1 MSGIRKQTIQSSIIV
16 YFGFLVGAFN
26 MYFYSKHG
34 SFTTDQ
40 FGLTRLF
47 FDFAQNFFA
56 FASLGTIPVL
66 YKFYPYYK
74 DNLPDKKNDLLTWVL
89 VASVIGFILV
99 IIIGIEFEPF
109 VVRKFGAHSTLFLDF
124 YYLVFPFS
132 LGYLFFA
139 ILEGYSWALQRT
151 VVTNALKETVIRII
165 TTVFILLYYFKLIS
179 FVQFMY
185 LFSALYLIIA
195 IMLATYLWH
204 IHQLNI
210 TFTVSRVTKK
220 FIKKM
225 MGLQFFVFGGIC
237 LNAVAI
243 TISGILIASKMGLTA
258 TAVFSLA
265 AYVANLIEIP
275 QRSLTSISTGVLSRA
290 WKDKDFA
297 TINRVYHRSS
307 INMLLL
313 SVFVFGN
320 VWLNVAQ
327 GINLLQIQ
335 NAYAAG
341 LGIVFVLG
349 IAKIIDAG
357 TGVNS
362 VIIATSTLWK
372 FEFYTNVVLLALR
385 IPLAYILLQHY
396 GIIGP
401 AYAELISQIVYNFI
415 RYEFLRRKF
424 KMQPFNNE
432 TIYALLL
439 SIAAIVINYFL
450 FYSMNTWLGIFIRSA
465 LFSGMFI
472 GGIFLLKLT
481 PDAMQLV
488 DVAKTRIQDWKK

>member
-26 MYFYSKHG
+26 MYFYARNG

-47 FDFAQNFFA
+47 FDFAQNIFA

-74 DNLPDKKNDLLTWVL
+74 DNLPDRKNDLLTWVM
-89 VASVIGFILV
+89 VASVIGFIL
-99 IIIGIEFEPF
+99 ITLIGIEFEPF
-109 VVRKFGAHSTLFLDF
+109 VVQKFGAHSKLFLNF

-151 VVTNALKETVIRII
+151 VFSNALRETGMRII

-179 FVQFMY
+179 FTQFMY
-185 LFSALYLIIA
+185 FFSAVYLIIA
-195 IMLATYLWH
+195 VALMIYLWR
-204 IHQLNI
+204 IHQFNI

-258 TAVFSLA
+258 TGVYSLA

-275 QRSLTSISTGVLSRA
+275 QRSLTSISTGVLARA
-290 WKDKDFA
+290 WKDKDFT

-327 GINLLQIQ
+327 GINLLRIQ
-335 NAYAAG
+335 TEYAAG
-341 LGIVFVLG
+341 LGVVFVLG

-385 IPLAYILLQHY
+385 IPLAYILIQRY

-424 KMQPFNNE
+424 NMQPFNTE

-439 SIAAIVINYFL
+439 SIAVIVITYLL
-450 FYSMNTWLGIFIRSA
+450 FYNMNSWLGVFIRSG
-465 LFSGMFI
+465 LFSGLLI
-472 GGIFLLKLT
+472 VGIFLLKLT

>member
-1 MSGIRKQTIQSSIIV
+1 
-16 YFGFLVGAFN
+16 N
-26 MYFYSKHG
+26 MYFYSKNG

-47 FDFAQNFFA
+47 IDFAQNIFA

-74 DNLPDKKNDLLTWVL
+74 DNLADKKNDLLTWVL
-89 VASVIGFILV
+89 VGSVIGFIL
-99 IIIGIEFEPF
+99 ITLTGIVFQPY
-109 VVRKFGAHSTLFLDF
+109 VVRKFSERSPLFIDF
-124 YYLVFPFS
+124 YYLVYPFS

-139 ILEGYSWALQRT
+139 VLEGYSWALQRT
-151 VVTNALKETVIRII
+151 VVTNALKETVLRII

-179 FVQFMY
+179 FTQFMY
-185 LFSALYLIIA
+185 LFSILYMIITGLMV
-195 IMLATYLWH
+195 IYLWR
-204 IHQLNI
+204 INQFNI
-210 TFTVSRVTKK
+210 TFTISRVTKK

-225 MGLQFFVFGGIC
+225 IGLQFFVFGGIC

-258 TAVFSLA
+258 TAVYSLA
-265 AYVANLIEIP
+265 AYVANLVEIP
-275 QRSLTSISTGVLSRA
+275 QRSITSISTGVLSRA
-290 WKDKDFA
+290 WKDKDFKD
-297 TINRVYHRSS
+297 INRIYHRSS

-313 SVFVFGN
+313 SLFVFGN
-320 VWLNVAQ
+320 VWLNVSQ
-327 GINLLQIQ
+327 GIDILHIQ
-335 NAYAAG
+335 NEYAAG
-341 LGIVFVLG
+341 LGVVFILG

-362 VIIATSTLWK
+362 VIIATSTFWK
-372 FEFYTNVVLLALR
+372 FEFFTGVVLLSLR
-385 IPLAYILLQHY
+385 IPLAYILIQRY

-401 AYAELISQIVYNFI
+401 AYAELISQVVYNFI

-424 KMQPFNNE
+424 NMQPFNAE
-432 TIYALLL
+432 TLYTILLGTIT
-439 SIAAIVINYFL
+439 IAVIYFL
-450 FYSMNTWLGIFIRSA
+450 FFEIAGWLGIIIRSF
-465 LFSGMFI
+465 LFSGVLII
-472 GGIFLLKLT
+472 GMFLLKLT

>member
-26 MYFYSKHG
+26 MYLYTRNG
-34 SFTTDQ
+34 SFTSDQ

-47 FDFAQNFFA
+47 FDFAQNIFA
-56 FASLGTIPVL
+56 FASLGTIHVL

-74 DNLPDKKNDLLTWVL
+74 DNLPDKKNDLLTWVF
-89 VASVIGFILV
+89 VASLIGFILITV
-99 IIIGIEFEPF
+99 AGIAFEPY
-109 VVRKFGAHSTLFLDF
+109 VVRKFGARSTLFLDF
-124 YYLVFPFS
+124 YYLIFPFS

-139 ILEGYSWALQRT
+139 ILEGYSWALQKT
-151 VVTNALKETVIRII
+151 VITNSLKETVMRII

-179 FVQFMY
+179 FAQFMY
-185 LFSALYLIIA
+185 LFSAVFLIIA
-195 IMLATYLWH
+195 IMLAVYLWR

-210 TFTVSRVTKK
+210 TFTISRVTKK
-220 FIKKM
+220 FLKKM

-243 TISGILIASKMGLTA
+243 TISGILIASKMGLAA

-265 AYVANLIEIP
+265 SYVANLIEIP

-290 WKDKDFA
+290 WKNKDFA

-313 SVFVFGN
+313 SVFIFGN
-320 VWLNVAQ
+320 VWLNVEQ
-327 GINLLQIQ
+327 GIHLLQIQ
-335 NAYAAG
+335 NVYAAG
-341 LGIVFVLG
+341 LGVVFVLG

-362 VIIATSTLWK
+362 VIIVTSTLWK
-372 FEFYTNVVLLALR
+372 FEFYTSVVLLSLR
-385 IPLAYILLQHY
+385 IPLAYILLQRY

-401 AYAELISQIVYNFI
+401 AYAELISQVVYNFI

-439 SIAAIVINYFL
+439 SVLAIVITYLL
-450 FYSMNTWLGIFIRSA
+450 FHSMNNWSGIFIRSG
-465 LFSGMFI
+465 LFSALLI

-488 DVAKTRIQDWKK
+488 GVAKTRIQDWKK

>member
-26 MYFYSKHG
+26 MYFYSKNG

-47 FDFAQNFFA
+47 FDFAQNIFA

-74 DNLPDKKNDLLTWVL
+74 DNLPDKKNDLLTWVFA
-89 VASVIGFILV
+89 ASVVGFIL
-99 IIIGIEFEPF
+99 ITLIGIEFEPF
-109 VVRKFGAHSTLFLDF
+109 VVRKFGARSTLFLDF

-151 VVTNALKETVIRII
+151 VVTNALKETGMRII

-179 FVQFMY
+179 FTQFMY
-185 LFSALYLIIA
+185 LFSAVYLIIA
-195 IMLATYLWH
+195 VMMMIYLWR
-204 IHQLNI
+204 IHQFNI

-243 TISGILIASKMGLTA
+243 TISGILIASKIGLTA

-290 WKDKDFA
+290 WKDKDFT

-327 GINLLQIQ
+327 GINLLRIQ
-335 NAYAAG
+335 DAYTAG
-341 LGIVFVLG
+341 LGVVFVLG

-372 FEFYTNVVLLALR
+372 FEFYSGVVLLSLR
-385 IPLAYILLQHY
+385 IPLAYVLLQRY
-396 GIIGP
+396 GIVGP

-415 RYEFLRRKF
+415 RYEFLRRRF
-424 KMQPFNNE
+424 NMQPFNNE

-439 SIAAIVINYFL
+439 SIAAIVITYFL
-450 FYSMNTWLGIFIRSA
+450 FYNMNSWLGIFIRSG
-465 LFSGMFI
+465 LFSGLLI

-481 PDAMQLV
+481 PDAIQLV

>member
-1 MSGIRKQTIQSSIIV
+1 MSGIRKQSIQSSIIV

-26 MYFYSKHG
+26 MYLYSRHG

-47 FDFAQNFFA
+47 IDFAQNIFA

-74 DNLPDKKNDLLTWVL
+74 DNLADKNNDLLTWVL
-89 VASVIGFILV
+89 IASVIGFVLITLT
-99 IIIGIEFEPF
+99 GIVFEPF
-109 VVRKFGAHSTLFLDF
+109 VIRKFGARSPLFLQF
-124 YYLVFPFS
+124 YYFIYPFS

-139 ILEGYSWALQRT
+139 VLEGYSWALQKT

-165 TTVFILLYYFKLIS
+165 TTAFILLYYFRLIN
-179 FVQFMY
+179 FTQFMY

-195 IMLATYLWH
+195 AMLIIYLWRL
-204 IHQLNI
+204 HQFNL

-225 MGLQFFVFGGIC
+225 IGLQFFVFGGIC

-243 TISGILIASKMGLTA
+243 TISGILIASKIGLTA
-258 TAVFSLA
+258 TAVYSLA

-290 WKDKDFA
+290 WKDKNYA
-297 TINRVYHRSS
+297 QINNVYHRSS

-313 SVFVFGN
+313 SLFIFGN
-320 VWLNVAQ
+320 VWLNVSQ
-327 GINLLQIQ
+327 GITILNIQ
-335 NAYAAG
+335 NQYAAG
-341 LGIVFVLG
+341 LGIVFILG

-362 VIIATSTLWK
+362 VIIFTSTLWK
-372 FEFYTNVVLLALR
+372 FEFYSSLILLSLR
-385 IPLAYILLQHY
+385 IPLAYILIQRY

-401 AYAELISQIVYNFI
+401 AYAELMSQIVYNFI

-424 KMQPFNNE
+424 NMQPFNME
-432 TIYALLL
+432 TLYAVLIGVAA
-439 SIAAIVINYFL
+439 IAASYFL
-450 FYSMNTWLGIFIRSA
+450 FLNVEGWLGIIIRSL
-465 LFSGMFI
+465 LFSGILISGM
-472 GGIFLLKLT
+472 FLLKLT

-488 DVAKTRIQDWKK
+488 GVAKTRIQDWKK

>member
-1 MSGIRKQTIQSSIIV
+1 MSGIRKQSIQSSIIV

-26 MYFYSKHG
+26 MYLYSRHG

-47 FDFAQNFFA
+47 IDFAQNIFA

-74 DNLPDKKNDLLTWVL
+74 DNLADKNNDLLTWVL
-89 VASVIGFILV
+89 IASVIGFVLITLT
-99 IIIGIEFEPF
+99 GIVFEPF
-109 VVRKFGAHSTLFLDF
+109 VIRKFGARSPLFLQF
-124 YYLVFPFS
+124 YYFIYPFS

-139 ILEGYSWALQRT
+139 VLEGYSWALQKT

-165 TTVFILLYYFKLIS
+165 TTAFILLYYFRLIN
-179 FVQFMY
+179 FTQFMY

-195 IMLATYLWH
+195 AMLIIYLWRL
-204 IHQLNI
+204 HQFNL

-225 MGLQFFVFGGIC
+225 IGLQFFVFGGIC

-243 TISGILIASKMGLTA
+243 TISGILIASKIGLTA
-258 TAVFSLA
+258 TAVYSLA

-290 WKDKDFA
+290 WKDKNYA
-297 TINRVYHRSS
+297 QINNVYHRSS

-313 SVFVFGN
+313 SLFIFGN
-320 VWLNVAQ
+320 VWLNVSQ
-327 GINLLQIQ
+327 GITILNIQ
-335 NAYAAG
+335 NQYAAG
-341 LGIVFVLG
+341 LGIVFILG

-362 VIIATSTLWK
+362 VIIFTSTLWK
-372 FEFYTNVVLLALR
+372 FEFYSSLILLSLR
-385 IPLAYILLQHY
+385 IPLAYILIQRY

-424 KMQPFNNE
+424 NMQPFNVE
-432 TIYALLL
+432 TLYTVLIGVAA
-439 SIAAIVINYFL
+439 IAASYYL
-450 FYSMNTWLGIFIRSA
+450 FFNMEGWPGIIIRSL
-465 LFSGMFI
+465 LFSGTLIGGMFI
-472 GGIFLLKLT
+472 LKLT

>member
-1 MSGIRKQTIQSSIIV
+1 MPGIRKQTIQSSIIV
-16 YFGFLVGAFN
+16 YFGFLVGALN

-47 FDFAQNFFA
+47 FDFAQNIFA

-66 YKFYPYYK
+66 YKFYPYFK

-89 VASVIGFILV
+89 IASVIGFIL
-99 IIIGIEFEPF
+99 ITLIGIAFEPY
-109 VVRKFGAHSTLFLDF
+109 VVRKFSERSALFLDF
-124 YYLVFPFS
+124 YYLIFPFS
-132 LGYLFFA
+132 LGYLFFSV
-139 ILEGYSWALQRT
+139 LEGYSWAIQKS
-151 VVTNALKETVIRII
+151 VVSNALKETVLRII
-165 TTVFILLYYFKLIS
+165 TTVFILLYYFKLVS
-179 FVQFMY
+179 FTQFMY

-195 IMLATYLWH
+195 MLIAIYLWR
-204 IHQLNI
+204 IHQFNI

-220 FIKKM
+220 FFKKM
-225 MGLQFFVFGGIC
+225 LGLQFFVFGGIC

-258 TAVFSLA
+258 TAVYSLA

-275 QRSLTSISTGVLSRA
+275 QRSITSISTGVLSRA
-290 WKDKDFA
+290 WKDKNYA
-297 TINRVYHRSS
+297 EINRVYHRSS

-313 SVFVFGN
+313 ALFIFGN
-320 VWLNVAQ
+320 VWLNVGQ
-327 GINLLQIQ
+327 GISILHIQ
-335 NAYAAG
+335 NEYSAG
-341 LGIVFVLG
+341 LGVVFILG

-372 FEFYTNVVLLALR
+372 FEFYTGVVLLSLR
-385 IPLAYILLQHY
+385 IPLAYILIQRY

-424 KMQPFNNE
+424 KMQPFNAE
-432 TIYALLL
+432 TVYAILIG
-439 SIAAIVINYFL
+439 IAAI
-450 FYSMNTWLGIFIRSA
+450 A
-465 LFSGMFI
+465 
-472 GGIFLLKLT
+472 
-481 PDAMQLV
+481 
-488 DVAKTRIQDWKK
+488 

>member
-26 MYFYSKHG
+26 MYLYSKNG
-34 SFTTDQ
+34 PFTTDQ

-47 FDFAQNFFA
+47 FDFAQNIFA

-99 IIIGIEFEPF
+99 TIIGIEFEPF
-109 VVRKFGAHSTLFLDF
+109 VVRKFGERSTLFLDF
-124 YYLVFPFS
+124 YYLIFPFS

-151 VVTNALKETVIRII
+151 VITNSLKETVMRII
-165 TTVFILLYYFKLIS
+165 TTIFILLYYFKFIN
-179 FVQFMY
+179 FTQFMY
-185 LFSALYLIIA
+185 LFSAVFLIIA
-195 IMLATYLWH
+195 IMLAIYLWR
-204 IHQLNI
+204 IHQFNI

-327 GINLLQIQ
+327 GLNLLQIQ

-341 LGIVFVLG
+341 LGVVFVLG

-362 VIIATSTLWK
+362 VIIVTSTLWK
-372 FEFYTNVVLLALR
+372 FEFYTSVVLLSLR
-385 IPLAYILLQHY
+385 IPLAYILLQRY

-439 SIAAIVINYFL
+439 SVTAIVITYFL
-450 FYSMNTWLGIFIRSA
+450 FYGMNSWLGIFIRSG
-465 LFSGMFI
+465 LFSLLFI

-481 PDAMQLV
+481 PDAMQLI

>member
-1 MSGIRKQTIQSSIIV
+1 MPGIRKQTIQSSIIV
-16 YFGFLVGAFN
+16 YFGFLVGALN

-47 FDFAQNFFA
+47 FDFAQNIFA

-66 YKFYPYYK
+66 YKFYPYFK
-74 DNLPDKKNDLLTWVL
+74 DNLADKKNDLLTWVL
-89 VASVIGFILV
+89 IASVIGFIL
-99 IIIGIEFEPF
+99 ITLIGIVFEPY
-109 VVRKFGAHSTLFLDF
+109 VVKKFSERSALFLDF
-124 YYLVFPFS
+124 YYLIFPFS

-139 ILEGYSWALQRT
+139 VLEGYSWALQKT
-151 VVTNALKETVIRII
+151 VVTNALKETILRII
-165 TTVFILLYYFKLIS
+165 TTAFILLYYFKLIS

-185 LFSALYLIIA
+185 LFSSLYLIIA
-195 IMLATYLWH
+195 VLLAIYLRS
-204 IHQLNI
+204 IHQFNM

-220 FIKKM
+220 FFKKM
-225 MGLQFFVFGGIC
+225 LGLQFFVFGGIC

-258 TAVFSLA
+258 TAVYSLA

-275 QRSLTSISTGVLSRA
+275 QRSITSISTGVLSRA
-290 WKDKDFA
+290 WKDKNYSE
-297 TINRVYHRSS
+297 INRVYHRSS

-313 SVFVFGN
+313 SLFIFGN
-320 VWLNVAQ
+320 VWLNVGQ
-327 GINLLQIQ
+327 GIQILHIQ
-335 NAYAAG
+335 NEYAAG
-341 LGIVFVLG
+341 LGVVFILG

-362 VIIATSTLWK
+362 VIIVTSTFWK
-372 FEFYTNVVLLALR
+372 FEFYTSVILLSLR
-385 IPLAYILLQHY
+385 IPLAYIFIQRY

-415 RYEFLRRKF
+415 RYEFLRRRF
-424 KMQPFNNE
+424 KMQPFNTE
-432 TIYALLL
+432 TLYAVLIGVAA
-439 SIAAIVINYFL
+439 IAASYFL
-450 FYSMNTWLGIFIRSA
+450 FFNMQGWLGIIIRSA
-465 LFSGMFI
+465 LFSSALIGGMF
-472 GGIFLLKLT
+472 FLKLT

>member
-1 MSGIRKQTIQSSIIV
+1 
-16 YFGFLVGAFN
+16 
-26 MYFYSKHG
+26 
-34 SFTTDQ
+34 
-40 FGLTRLF
+40 
-47 FDFAQNFFA
+47 
-56 FASLGTIPVL
+56 
-66 YKFYPYYK
+66 
-74 DNLPDKKNDLLTWVL
+74 
-89 VASVIGFILV
+89 
-99 IIIGIEFEPF
+99 
-109 VVRKFGAHSTLFLDF
+109 
-124 YYLVFPFS
+124 
-132 LGYLFFA
+132 
-139 ILEGYSWALQRT
+139 
-151 VVTNALKETVIRII
+151 
-165 TTVFILLYYFKLIS
+165 
-179 FVQFMY
+179 MY
-185 LFSALYLIIA
+185 LFSAVYLIIA
-195 IMLATYLWH
+195 IALMIYLWS
-204 IHQLNI
+204 IHQFNI
-210 TFTVSRVTKK
+210 TFAVSRVTKK

-258 TAVFSLA
+258 TGVYSLA
-265 AYVANLIEIP
+265 AYVASLIEIP

-290 WKDKDFA
+290 WKDKDFT

-327 GINLLQIQ
+327 GINLLHIQ
-335 NAYAAG
+335 HEYAAG
-341 LGIVFVLG
+341 LGVVFVLG

-385 IPLAYILLQHY
+385 IPLAYILIQRY

-424 KMQPFNNE
+424 SMQPFNTE

-439 SIAAIVINYFL
+439 SIAAIVITYFL
-450 FYSMNTWLGIFIRSA
+450 FYDMNNWLGIFIRSG
-465 LFSGMFI
+465 LFSGLLI

>member
-1 MSGIRKQTIQSSIIV
+1 MSAIRKQSIQSSIIV

-26 MYFYSKHG
+26 VYFYSRNG

-47 FDFAQNFFA
+47 IDFAQNIFA

-66 YKFYPYYK
+66 YKFFPYYK
-74 DNLPDKKNDLLTWVL
+74 DNLSDKKNDLLTWVL

-99 IIIGIEFEPF
+99 TLTGIVFEPY
-109 VVRKFGAHSTLFLDF
+109 VVRKFGERSPLFLDF
-124 YYLVFPFS
+124 YYLIYPFS

-139 ILEGYSWALQRT
+139 VLEGYSWALQKT

-165 TTVFILLYYFKLIS
+165 TTAFILLYYFKLIN
-179 FVQFMY
+179 FTQFMY
-185 LFSALYLIIA
+185 LFSVLYLIIA
-195 IMLATYLWH
+195 GILVIYLWR
-204 IHQLNI
+204 INKFNI
-210 TFTVSRVTKK
+210 TFTVSRVTKR
-220 FIKKM
+220 FVKKM
-225 MGLQFFVFGGIC
+225 IGLQFFVFGGIC

-258 TAVFSLA
+258 TAVYSLA

-275 QRSLTSISTGVLSRA
+275 QRSITSISTGVLSRA
-290 WKDKDFA
+290 WKDKNYGH
-297 TINRVYHRSS
+297 INYIYHRSS

-313 SVFVFGN
+313 SLFVFGN
-320 VWLNVAQ
+320 VWLNVAH
-327 GINLLQIQ
+327 GISILNIQ
-335 NAYAAG
+335 NQYAAG
-341 LGIVFVLG
+341 LGVVFVLG

-362 VIIATSTLWK
+362 VIIVTSTFWK
-372 FEFYTNVVLLALR
+372 FEFYSGLILLSLR
-385 IPLAYILLQHY
+385 IPLAYILIQRY

-415 RYEFLRRKF
+415 RFEFLRRRF
-424 KMQPFNNE
+424 KMQPFNTE
-432 TIYALLL
+432 TLYTVLLG
-439 SIAAIVINYFL
+439 IAAITASYFL
-450 FYSMNTWLGIFIRSA
+450 FFSMEGWLGIFLRSI
-465 LFSGMFI
+465 LFSGVLISGM
-472 GGIFLLKLT
+472 FLLKLT

-488 DVAKTRIQDWKK
+488 DVARNRIQDWKK

>member
-1 MSGIRKQTIQSSIIV
+1 MAGIRKQTIQSSIIV
-16 YFGFLVGAFN
+16 YFGFGVGALN
-26 MYFYSKHG
+26 MYLYSMHG
-34 SFTTDQ
+34 SFNTDQ

-47 FDFAQNFFA
+47 IDFAQNIFA

-89 VASVIGFILV
+89 VASLVGFV
-99 IIIGIEFEPF
+99 IITLTGIVFQPF
-109 VVRKFGAHSTLFLDF
+109 VVRKFAERSPLFLDF
-124 YYLVFPFS
+124 YYLIYPFS

-139 ILEGYSWALQRT
+139 ILEGYSWALQKT
-151 VVTNALKETVIRII
+151 VVTNALKETIIRII
-165 TTVFILLYYFKLIS
+165 TTAFILLYYFKLIN
-179 FVQFMY
+179 FTQFMY

-195 IMLATYLWH
+195 GLLVIYLWRM
-204 IHQLNI
+204 HQFHI

-220 FIKKM
+220 FVKKM
-225 MGLQFFVFGGIC
+225 IGLQFFVFGGIC

-243 TISGILIASKMGLTA
+243 TISGILIASKIGLTA
-258 TAVFSLA
+258 TAVYSLA

-290 WKDKDFA
+290 WKDKNFA
-297 TINRVYHRSS
+297 QINHVYHRSS

-313 SVFVFGN
+313 SLFVFGN

-327 GINLLQIQ
+327 GISILNIQ
-335 NAYAAG
+335 NEYAAG
-341 LGIVFVLG
+341 LSVVFILG

-362 VIIATSTLWK
+362 VIIVTSTLWK
-372 FEFYTNVVLLALR
+372 FEFWSGIILLSLR
-385 IPLAYILLQHY
+385 IPLAYIFIQKY

-401 AYAELISQIVYNFI
+401 AYAELISQVVYNFI
-415 RYEFLRRKF
+415 RFEFLRRKF
-424 KMQPFNNE
+424 RMQPFNTE
-432 TIYALLL
+432 TLYAVLLGITA
-439 SIAAIVINYFL
+439 IAASYYL
-450 FYSMNTWLGIFIRSA
+450 FFSVEGWIGIFIRSA
-465 LFSGMFI
+465 LFSGLLI
-472 GGIFLLKLT
+472 GGMFLLKLT

-488 DVAKTRIQDWKK
+488 DVAKARIQDWKK